1 MSIHVALSHITHY
14 KYDRPVKLGPQVI
27 RLRPA
32 PHSRTRV
39 LSYSLKIEPAQHFIN
54 WQQDPFANYQARL
67 VFPEPTREF
76 KVTVDLVVEMAVFN
90 PFDFFLEPKAEEF
103 PFAYSAPQARE
114 LAPYLV
120 TQPATPLLTKYLA
133 KIDRKPKRTIDF
145 LVGVNQQLQSD
156 IAYAIRMEPGVQT
169 PEETLELA
177 CGSCRDTGWL
187 LVQLFRHM
195 GLAARFVSGYLIQL
209 KADVKSLD
217 GPSGAEVDFTDL
229 HAWCE
234 VFLPGAGWVGLDPT
248 SGLMAGEGH
257 IPLACTPEPTSAAP
271 IEGGMDKCE
280 VEFEHHMGVQRIFE
294 SPRVTKPYTEAQ
306 WQAVLA
312 LGEAVDKDLVEGD
325 VRLTMGGE
333 PTFVATTDRDAP
345 EWNIDALGP
354 TKRGY
359 ATELVQKLRAEY
371 GDGGFLHFGQ
381 GKWYPGEQL
390 PRWALSIFWRK
401 DGQPVWQNPALFTD
415 ERQPCVYTSSDAE
428 RFMQTLAEKLG
439 VAPDY
444 ITPGY
449 EDTWYYLWRERR
461 LPINVDPF
469 DSRLEEPME
478 RERLRRVFMQGLD
491 AVVGYVLPL
500 QTKGDLIKKHPTATP
515 EAAGSRWSTGPWFF
529 RDERMYLMPG
539 DSPMGYRL
547 PLDSV
552 PWVSKTDFP
561 YMIEA
566 DPYAPRDALPSSSAL
581 AARYNASAQAAE
593 EAAAVVAT
601 AAATTPPEAVLSSMA
616 PAAPTPALATPA
628 TNNSAKAF
636 SQYMARYLT
645 GAAARTEAS
654 RILQYR
660 PLSTAAVAALDAA
673 KTGPAFDAPEAAC
686 AAKDAHPATAA
697 AAAAATATA
706 TVPAAAPAATAAAA
720 ALKAATPKAAAQD
733 ATETPETSEASEA
746 PAPQDNRAPK
756 AFESAAWLTRT
767 ALCVEVR
774 NPARANGPDAKPV
787 KPKADPDTAAN
798 RSGKGETGALYVF
811 MPPQERLEDYLDLL
825 AAVEA
830 SAETLGLT
838 IVLEGYPPPRDPRLK
853 MLQVTPDPGVIEV
866 NIHPASNWGELVEH
880 TEFLYQIAHE
890 TRLSAEKFM
899 TDGRHTGTGGGNHF
913 VLGGATPSDSPFLR
927 KPEVLASLLAYWH
940 NHPSL
945 SYLFSGM
952 FIGPTSQAPRVDEA
966 RNDQLY
972 ELEIAL
978 REIAANREKYGA
990 DMPPWLVDRTLR
1002 NILVDVTGNTHRS
1015 EFSIDKMYSPDS
1027 STGRLGLL
1035 ELRAFEMPPHARMSV
1050 AQQLL
1055 LRALVARFWK
1065 TPYSCRLTRWGT
1077 ELHDRFLLPS
1087 LIHADFA
1094 DVLTELQEA
1103 GYAFDMAWFEP
1114 HFEFRFP
1121 QIGQVKAKTI
1131 ELTLRSAL
1139 EPWHV
1144 MGEEGS
1150 AAGTVRYVDSSLERI
1165 EVHVTG
1171 LNDNRYVV
1179 TVNGQA
1185 LPLQPTGCVGEFVAG
1200 VRYKAWNPPSA
1211 LHPSIGVHAPLTF
1224 DIVDTWMERSL
1235 GGCQYHVAH
1244 PGGLSYD
1251 TLPVNSYEAE
1261 SRRLNR
1267 FFRMGHTPGKM
1278 QVKAAQPSREFPFT
1292 LDLR

>member
-14 KYDRPVKLGPQVI
+14 RYDRLVKLGPQVV

-32 PHSRTRV
+32 PHSRTHV
-39 LSYSLKIEPAQHFIN
+39 LSYSLSIAPEKHFIN
-54 WQQDPFANYQARL
+54 WQQDPFANWQARL

-90 PFDFFLEPKAEEF
+90 PFDFFLEPTAEKF
-103 PFAYSAPQARE
+103 PFKYSETQARE
-114 LAPYLV
+114 LSAYLV
-120 TQPATPLLTKYLA
+120 TQPATPLVKAYLELTDLTP
-133 KIDRKPKRTIDF
+133 RRTIDF
-145 LVGVNQQLQSD
+145 LVGLNQRLQQD
-156 IAYAIRMEPGVQT
+156 IKYSIRMEPGVQT
-169 PEETLELA
+169 PEETLALA

-187 LVQLFRHM
+187 MVQLFRHL

-209 KADVKSLD
+209 KADVKSID
-217 GPSGAEVDFTDL
+217 GPSGAEHDFTDL

-257 IPLACTPEPTSAAP
+257 IPLACTPEPSSAAP
-271 IEGGMDKCE
+271 IEGGVDESE
-280 VEFEHHMGVQRIFE
+280 VVFEHHMAVQRIFE
-294 SPRVTKPYTEAQ
+294 SPRVTSPYTEGQ
-306 WQAVLA
+306 WKAVLA
-312 LGEAVDKDLVEGD
+312 LGVAVDIELAKGD

-333 PTFVATTDRDAP
+333 PTFVATSDRDAA

-359 ATELVQKLRAEY
+359 AAELVLKLRDEY
-371 GDGGFLHFGQ
+371 GQGGFLHFGQ

-401 DGQPVWQNPALFTD
+401 DGQPVWQNPALFAD
-415 ERQPCVYTSSDAE
+415 ERKPCSYTSLDAKN
-428 RFMQTLAEKLG
+428 FVQTLAGKLG
-439 VAPDY
+439 LTKDY
-444 ITPGY
+444 ITPGF

-461 LPINVDPF
+461 LPVNVDPF
-469 DSRLEEPME
+469 DSKLDDPME

-491 AVVGYVLPL
+491 SVVGYVLPL
-500 QTKGDLIKKHPTATP
+500 QTH
-515 EAAGSRWSTGPWFF
+515 EAAEAKNRPGISPPLSGPKWTTGPWFF

-552 PWVSKTDFP
+552 PWVSKTDYP

-566 DPYAPRDALPSSSAL
+566 DPFAPRNELPTTAAL
-581 AARYNASAQAAE
+581 AARYN
-593 EAAAVVAT
+593 VAT
-601 AAATTPPEAVLSSMA
+601 GMA
-616 PAAPTPALATPA
+616 PAAPVPAQSASNSNSDSALA
-628 TNNSAKAF
+628 
-636 SQYMARYLT
+636 QYMARYMT
-645 GAAARTEAS
+645 GNAALSDAS
-654 RILQYR
+654 RVLQFR
-660 PLSTAAVAALDAA
+660 PPGASAVEALEKAG
-673 KTGPAFDAPEAAC
+673 KPVQPAE
-686 AAKDAHPATAA
+686 PAN
-697 AAAAATATA
+697 
-706 TVPAAAPAATAAAA
+706 
-720 ALKAATPKAAAQD
+720 
-733 ATETPETSEASEA
+733 
-746 PAPQDNRAPK
+746 NRAPN

-774 NPARANGPDAKPV
+774 DPSRANGPKDPKIPSDKDKPYP
-787 KPKADPDTAAN
+787 KPKADPDN
-798 RSGKGETGALYVF
+798 SSGRGETGALYIF
-811 MPPQERLEDYLDLL
+811 MPPMERLEDYLELL

-830 SAETLGLT
+830 TAQTLSLT

-866 NIHPASNWGELVEH
+866 NIHPAYNWGELVEH
-880 TEFLYQIAHE
+880 TEFLYKITHE

-913 VLGGATPSDSPFLR
+913 VLGGATPADSPFLR
-927 KPEVLASLLAYWH
+927 KPELLGSLVAYWH

-978 REIAANREKYGA
+978 REIAGNREKYGEN
-990 DMPPWLVDRTLR
+990 MPPWIVDRTLR

-1015 EFSIDKMYSPDS
+1015 EFCIDKMYSPDS
-1027 STGRLGLL
+1027 ATGRLGLL
-1035 ELRAFEMPPHARMSV
+1035 ELRAFEMPPHARMSI

-1055 LRALVARFWK
+1055 LRALVARFWSK
-1065 TPYSCRLTRWGT
+1065 PYSTRMTRWGT
-1077 ELHDRFLLPS
+1077 ELHDRYLLPS
-1087 LIHADFA
+1087 LIRMDFA
-1094 DVLTELQEA
+1094 DVVTELKDA

-1121 QIGQVKAKTI
+1121 MIGQVKANSI

-1150 AAGTVRYVDSSLERI
+1150 AGGTVRYVDSSLERV

-1179 TVNGQA
+1179 TVNGRA
-1185 LPLQPTGCVGEFVAG
+1185 LPLQSTGRVGEYVAG

-1244 PGGLSYD
+1244 PGGLSYE

-1261 SRRLNR
+1261 SRRLTR
-1267 FFRMGHTPGKM
+1267 FLRMGHTPGKM
-1278 QVKAAQPSREFPFT
+1278 RVKPAVPSREFPFT